1 MLDSLL
7 IIIFLLHI
15 LADFYFQNQKMADNK
30 KENFIYVIYHS
41 IIYFFTMLLIFIF
54 YEFNLAFVFA
64 IGGIGISHFIVDLG
78 KYYLSNKR
86 DLKESSLFIID
97 QLIHIAIILSL
108 YLLIENT
115 DLIVVNQRWNLN
127 SLIIYFNSVVALL
140 LIFKPANILIKS
152 FISAS
157 SYKEEKESVDVP
169 PLRLGKIIGNLERIL
184 IVLLLCAN
192 QFVVI
197 GYIFTAKSIARWKK
211 LTEDKDFA
219 EYYLVGTLL
228 SVIISIII
236 YYLFLRNIKII

>member
-41 IIYFFTMLLIFIF
+41 IFYFLTFFLIFIF
-54 YEFNLAFVFA
+54 YKFNLSTLCAVGA
-64 IGGIGISHFIVDLG
+64 IGLSHFIVDIG
-78 KYYLSNKR
+78 KYYFSNNK
-86 DLKESSLFIID
+86 DIKESSLLLVD
-97 QLIHIAIILSL
+97 QAIHISILIALYIIVK
-108 YLLIENT
+108 NK
-115 DLIVVNQRWNLN
+115 
-127 SLIIYFNSVVALL
+127 SLIFVMERWDLAKFNVYLNTFAALL

-152 FISAS
+152 LISS
-157 SYKEEKESVDVP
+157 SSTDCDKETQSNP
-169 PLRLGKIIGNLERIL
+169 PLRLGKIIGNLERVL
-184 IVLLLCAN
+184 IILLLCAN
-192 QFVVI
+192 QYVVV

-228 SVIISIII
+228 SVIISIIV
-236 YYLFLRNIKII
+236 YYIFLKNIKMF